1 MQNNMNLDLKNK
13 EWKEFLF
20 PDIFDI
26 EKGFYNKKPES
37 KGKGLVPFIG
47 ATIYNNGITE
57 FYTEKEIDENSK
69 MGHGKNHDLSKK
81 IFKGNCIAVTNNGSV
96 GYAYYQISDF
106 TCSHDVN
113 PLYLK
118 NYTLNKHLAKFLI
131 ATIEKQRVCFEYAR
145 KWRPMRMIKSRIL
158 LPANNKG
165 EPDFEFMETFIR
177 QKEKEMFQEYKNYI
191 NQRIKA
197 LENFKKVKPI
207 EEKEWGEFFIA
218 DVSEILSGRDIY
230 ASERTKG
237 NTPYISATANN
248 NGIGHFVGND
258 NPTKETGCLS
268 VNRNGSVGYSFYHPY
283 EALFGN
289 DCRKLRP
296 KNQSKHVGIFIS
308 QQITRQRGKYGYG
321 YKMGTARLKRQKIML
336 PINDQN
342 EPDYDYMEN
351 YMKQLEYKK
360 LTDYLERKEKL

>member
-1 MQNNMNLDLKNK
+1 MNLKLSDR
-13 EWKEFLF
+13 EWEQFKLAS
-20 PDIFDI
+20 IFKI
-26 EKGFYNKKPES
+26 ENCKCSKVSGLQKGSTPY
-37 KGKGLVPFIG
+37 VG
-47 ATIYNNGITE
+47 ATNRNNGVMNFVKVDKKLIT
-57 FYTEKEIDENSK
+57 
-69 MGHGKNHDLSKK
+69 
-81 IFKGNCIAVTNNGSV
+81 KGNCLAFICDGEGSV
-96 GYAYYQISDF
+96 GYSIYKAEDF
-106 TCSHDVN
+106 IGSTTVKVGRNEKLNKYNATFITTIADTVRSKYNFGFKRNETH
-113 PLYLK
+113 LK
-118 NYTLNKHLAKFLI
+118 N
-131 ATIEKQRVCFEYAR
+131 E
-145 KWRPMRMIKSRIL
+145 IL
-158 LPANNKG
+158 MLPANSKG
-165 EPDFEFMETFIR
+165 EPDFEFMEAFMK
-177 QKEKEMFQEYKNYI
+177 QKEQEKFQEYNNYI
-191 NQRIKA
+191 NKRIKA
-197 LENFKKVKPI
+197 LKDFKTVEPI
-207 EEKEWGEFFIA
+207 EEKEWAEFFIA

-230 ASERTKG
+230 GSERIKG

-258 NPTKETGCLS
+258 NPTKESGCLS

-336 PINDQN
+336 PINHQN

-360 LTDYLERKEKL
+360 LNEYLTKKEKLNANA